1 MEFGLALAADPAIL
15 SAMKIYTRTGD
26 DGTTGIIGGARLSK
40 ADLLIEV
47 IGEVDELN
55 ASLGLARN
63 AAVSDASWK
72 LLPCL
77 QDLLFQVAAVLADPK
92 GVGGMSVGE
101 ERVAWMEGEMD
112 RLTAELPP
120 LRNFVLPG
128 GSAGAAQLH
137 LSRTVCRRA
146 ERRLTQ
152 LALDHPV
159 PPVLICLINR
169 FSDLLFTLARYEN
182 KVSGTDEILWS
193 AK

>member
-1 MEFGLALAADPAIL
+1 
-15 SAMKIYTRTGD
+15 MKIYTRTGD

-55 ASLGLARN
+55 ASLGLARTS
-63 AAVSDASWK
+63 VLSDAART
-72 LLPCL
+72 LLPRL
-77 QDLLFQVAAVLADPK
+77 QDMLFQVAAVLADPK
-92 GVGGMSVGE
+92 GVCGMTVSEESVA
-101 ERVAWMEGEMD
+101 RMEGEMD
-112 RLTAELPP
+112 RLTAELPE

-128 GSAGAAQLH
+128 GSVGAAQLH

-152 LALDHPV
+152 LALDHDV
-159 PPVLICLINR
+159 APVLLHLVNR
-169 FSDLLFTLARYEN
+169 LSDLLFTLARYEN

>member
-1 MEFGLALAADPAIL
+1 
-15 SAMKIYTRTGD
+15 MKIYTRTGD
-26 DGTTGIIGGARLSK
+26 DGTTGIIGGERLSK

-92 GVGGMSVGE
+92 GVAGVSVGE
-101 ERVAWMEGEMD
+101 DRVAWMEGEMD
-112 RLTAELPP
+112 RLTEDLPP

-128 GSAGAAQLH
+128 GSGGAAQLH
-137 LSRTVCRRA
+137 FSRTICRRA

-159 PPVLICLINR
+159 PTVLLHLINR
-169 FSDLLFTLARYEN
+169 LSDLLFILARHEN

-193 AK
+193 SR